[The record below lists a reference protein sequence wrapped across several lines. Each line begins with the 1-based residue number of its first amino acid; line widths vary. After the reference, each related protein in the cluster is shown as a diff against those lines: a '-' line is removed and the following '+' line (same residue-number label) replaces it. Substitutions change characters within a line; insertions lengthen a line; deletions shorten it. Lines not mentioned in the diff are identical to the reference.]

1 MAVHSHALRLAAA
14 TAALSFTITLTA
26 GVLPTYQAAAAPA
39 FESRLDAPAHRSA
52 PRIPQP
58 QGGSVATAAEGHPRD
73 ATPEQTSQQVVE
85 SRARTVRTARA
96 AVTVAPVESGD
107 ELAQAQSLLA
117 GYIAQYP
124 ILAGSTVSFGD
135 AKGQQAI
142 SYPVSG
148 RIVISPTHTR
158 SVSAI
163 ITHEIWHI
171 IDYRD
176 NGVLDWGENIPPSG

>member
-1 MAVHSHALRLAAA
+1 MTVHSHVLRLAAA
-14 TAALSFTITLTA
+14 TAALSFTIILTA
-26 GVLPTYQAAAAPA
+26 GVLPTYEAAAQPAFESHLDAPARVRVPRIPEPVGGSVALAAGGHPLDATPEYDPEPVVRPARTTRSVAAAPA
-39 FESRLDAPAHRSA
+39 
-52 PRIPQP
+52 
-58 QGGSVATAAEGHPRD
+58 
-73 ATPEQTSQQVVE
+73 
-85 SRARTVRTARA
+85 
-96 AVTVAPVESGD
+96 ESGD

-117 GYIAQYP
+117 GYSAQYP
-124 ILAGSTVSFGD
+124 ILAGSSVSFGD

-148 RIVISPTHTR
+148 RIVISPMHTR
-158 SVSAI
+158 SISAI